1 MEKNKEITLEELSK
15 QFEEFKEKKEKEFE
29 ELTKTHKEEIET
41 LKKELMQR
49 KFENELNTGTT
60 PKEEEIPEEEKIV
73 TLSDLDKMEEII

>member
-1 MEKNKEITLEELSK
+1 MENKEITLEELSK

-29 ELTKTHKEEIET
+29 ELSKTHKEEIES

-49 KFENELNTGTT
+49 KFDNELNKGIT

-73 TLSDLDKMEEII
+73 TLKDLDKMEEII